1 MHTALWLRIKIMK
14 IIAATFFFLIFSL
27 SGFAQSNAQIER
39 ELVAAIND
47 LQKYSTYGGNYD
59 EEKLLTAQAVFKEK
73 LLKYTKIPATLG
85 YKFVELSKLM
95 QVATSDDEKFRI
107 YSWDLEDGGT
117 MHNFA
122 RVYQYLGADGK
133 VYSKTDEA
141 TEEGDPGSFVYD
153 IFSLD
158 ADGRKVYIVCS
169 AFIGSTQDHGQ
180 SADLYQIAGNELK
193 DTVKLIKT
201 KSGLTST
208 LNFGY
213 SFFSVV
219 DRSERPVKLISFDRK
234 TKTLKIPVVIEDKEF
249 PNGRVTNRFISYRF
263 DGKYFVKAN

>member
-1 MHTALWLRIKIMK
+1 MK
-14 IIAATFFFLIFSL
+14 VFAVFLVFLVFSF
-27 SGFAQSNAQIER
+27 SAFGQSNVQIER
-39 ELVAAIND
+39 NLVAALKEI
-47 LQKYSTYGGNYD
+47 QKYSVYAGNYD
-59 EEKLLTAQAVFKEK
+59 EEKIEKAQAVFEET
-73 LLKYTKIPATLG
+73 LLKYTKMSATLG
-85 YKFVELSKLM
+85 YKFGELSQLM
-95 QVATSDDEKFRI
+95 YVATSDDAKFRI

-133 VYSKTDEA
+133 VYSITDKL
-141 TEEGDPGSFVYD
+141 EEGDPGSFVYD

-158 ADGRKVYIVCS
+158 AVGDKVYIVCS
-169 AFIGSTQDHGQ
+169 NFIGSTQDHGQ
-180 SADLYQIAGNELK
+180 SADLYQIAGSELK
-193 DTVKLIKT
+193 DKVKLIKT
-201 KSGLTST
+201 KSGLTDT

-213 SFFSVV
+213 NFFSIV